1 MILASRD
8 PYALSDMSSS
18 EDDNGFSRVV
28 RNQVRM
34 LDCVLLIEEEA
45 DIFMQQLEIEFG
57 SEIANHAEEKQEI
70 A

>member
-1 MILASRD
+1 MVLASRD

-34 LDCVLLIEEEA
+34 LDCVLLIEEKA
-45 DIFMQQLEIEFG
+45 DIFMQQLETEFG
-57 SEIANHAEEKQEI
+57 SETASHLEEKRRI